1 MDPQAAYASRV
12 LGINLLCWTDS
23 SFPMPVSTVIS
34 PTDLVQLRAN
44 VFNGLGCRYSL
55 EIAPNDSL
63 SPGFCNRLVYH
74 KIN

>member
-1 MDPQAAYASRV
+1 
-12 LGINLLCWTDS
+12 
-23 SFPMPVSTVIS
+23 MPVSTVIS